1 MKPSDK
7 IIKRY
12 CYLIKYMMWM
22 DMEGYG
28 EKWIIIHLRNHFFPA
43 HKMPDFTPKMEENRR
58 KILYS

>member
-7 IIKRY
+7 FIKRY

-28 EKWIIIHLRNHFFPA
+28 EKWIIIHLRNHFCRNPTTHMKYIEEFPA
-43 HKMPDFTPKMEENRR
+43 
-58 KILYS
+58 ILYAPS